1 MELEEE
7 EAESGKW
14 ILERGWLAVRCAVLC
29 VPLICCEI
37 FIILNLV
44 FKETF
49 KLLVERNVG

>member
-37 FIILNLV
+37 IIILNLV